1 MGGESVLCWKVEEG
15 WGQVQRGSFYCWKV
29 LERKE
34 SVIISCLLLSVVEW
48 GEGRSE
54 ICPIFVIILSTLRTS
69 KFLSDKYNRR
79 KLIRHEPWNI
89 ELEVYFFFSLPIK
102 IIYNIL
108 LYYKFIT
115 HECCTETTI
124 LYLNHSRYV
133 LFF

>member
-1 MGGESVLCWKVEEG
+1 MFREGGGGGGRECLVSESGGGLGAGAE
-15 WGQVQRGSFYCWKV
+15 GSFHCWKV

-89 ELEVYFFFSLPIK
+89 ELEVYFFFFLSQ
-102 IIYNIL
+102 
-108 LYYKFIT
+108 
-115 HECCTETTI
+115 
-124 LYLNHSRYV
+124 
-133 LFF
+133 